1 MLYFCGV
8 LQQEE
13 KDLMKKIKLHLQYFG
28 TYQFQNKLW
37 FSNGGFNGLFSID
50 LSDYSLEF
58 RKMISYLDK
67 KIQWPDYG
75 NIHCT
80 YENKLFLFPFN
91 CNQIM
96 IHDFQ
101 CNDIQE
107 LPITPMNN
115 SNIYMTAGIFQI
127 NNRVWIFPGDMS
139 AGLWILD
146 LKRLHLERDIQL
158 AAVLKDV
165 RYIYNYENVIQVSE
179 EEVAILSGMD
189 TIVQINILKKQIV
202 YSRYFG
208 EDIHIWSIKYD
219 GKNFWLLLYESTFV
233 YEWKTESD
241 ELVKYE
247 LLEQDTEWIDIPGPP
262 YINMV
267 FFDNKLILLPSRLK
281 SLMRIDKETNTIRKV
296 VDYPEG
302 FKFLK
307 NQFGIERYPA
317 FGAFDIVDNKLIL
330 HPLLGNMMLIYN
342 VEENHI
348 EGIEF
353 IVTQDEVPYLNE
365 IILKQT
371 YQETDIYVEKDDFG
385 GVEMLWLMANNKNS
399 EYRKNGK
406 RYGIGEEIHH
416 IICEVN

>member
-1 MLYFCGV
+1 
-8 LQQEE
+8 
-13 KDLMKKIKLHLQYFG
+13 MKKCKVHLQYLG
-28 TYQFQNKLW
+28 TYKFQNKLW

-58 RKMISYLDK
+58 RQLIPYLDK
-67 KIQWPDYG
+67 KIQWPYYG

-80 YENKLFLFPFN
+80 YGSKLFLFPFN

-96 IHDFQ
+96 IYDFQ
-101 CNDIQE
+101 CNDVQG

-115 SNIYMTAGIFQI
+115 SNIYMTAGIFQK
-127 NNRVWIFPGDMS
+127 NSRVWIFPGDMS
-139 AGLWILD
+139 AGVLILD
-146 LKRLHLERDIQL
+146 LENLYLEQDIQL

-165 RYIYNYENVIQVSE
+165 GHIYNYENVIQVSE

-189 TIVQINILKKQIV
+189 TIVQVNILKKRVV
-202 YSRYFG
+202 YSKCFG

-219 GKNFWLLLYESTFV
+219 GRSFWLLPYESTDV
-233 YEWKTESD
+233 YEWRSEID
-241 ELVKYE
+241 ELVKYK

-267 FFDNKLILLPSRLK
+267 FFDNKVILLPSRLK
-281 SLMRIDKETNTIRKV
+281 SLMGIDKETNVIKKV

-307 NQFGIERYPA
+307 NQFSIERYPA
-317 FGAFDIVDNKLIL
+317 FGAFDIIDKKLIL

-342 VEENHI
+342 VEENHL

-353 IVTQDEVPYLNE
+353 IVTQEEIPYLNE
-365 IILKQT
+365 IILGQT
-371 YQETDIYVEKDDFG
+371 YQETGLYIEKDDFG
-385 GVEMLWLMANNKNS
+385 GIEMLWLMANNKNS
-399 EYRKNGK
+399 EYRNNRK
-406 RYGIGEEIHH
+406 RYDIGEEIHH
-416 IICEVN
+416 IICELD